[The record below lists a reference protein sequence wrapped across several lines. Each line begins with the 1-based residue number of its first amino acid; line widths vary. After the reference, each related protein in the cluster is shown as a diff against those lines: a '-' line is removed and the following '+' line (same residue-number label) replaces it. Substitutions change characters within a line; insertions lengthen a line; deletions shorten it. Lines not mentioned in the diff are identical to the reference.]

1 MAVRDAR
8 HLSQDALG
16 VAQSSISRL
25 ERGSKVPSRAQ
36 VEEFADLLNAHPL
49 TLFTLAYASETDA
62 EVLLGKVSEELGEL
76 KGR

>member
-16 VAQSSISRL
+16 VAHSSISRL
-25 ERGSKVPSRAQ
+25 ERGAKVPSRAQ

-49 TLFTLAYASETDA
+49 TLFTHSLCQRD
-62 EVLLGKVSEELGEL
+62 
-76 KGR
+76 